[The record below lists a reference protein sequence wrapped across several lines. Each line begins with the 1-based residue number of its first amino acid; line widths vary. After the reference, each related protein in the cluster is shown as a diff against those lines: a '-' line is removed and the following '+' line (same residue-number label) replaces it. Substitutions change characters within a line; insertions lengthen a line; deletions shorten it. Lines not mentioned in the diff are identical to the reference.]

1 MITET
6 LFNAE
11 NITANSPQLEQLK
24 QLFPN
29 CFDTSGRFLLEKFQ
43 AEIAQHTDI
52 SREFYSMNW
61 LGKSYAKLLRNLP
74 PETLLAEDV
83 EHNSK
88 EENAHSQNVLIQ
100 GDNLEVLKHL
110 KNAYRNS
117 VKMIYIDPPYNTG
130 SDGFVYQDDRKF
142 TPKQLATLANI
153 TQEEA
158 ERILNFTDKGSNS
171 HSAWLTFMYPRLYVA
186 RELLKEDGVIFISI
200 DDNEV
205 AQLKL
210 LCDEVFGE
218 GNFVGL
224 ISVVNNPKG
233 RSDQKNIATAHE
245 YLLVYQNSNKV
256 LLKGFKAEKHITKRY
271 NKKDELGVWREIDLR
286 KTGDND
292 RFEDRPNMYYPF
304 YWDEKNQTLSLEKID
319 SSIEIYPMKDVEQKG
334 RWRWGYENSKANL
347 SKLFARYMPA
357 KKQWSVFEKDYFDEG
372 DFIKSTS
379 VWDFKDV
386 NSERGTE
393 IFVKDL
399 GFNKDIFPKPKPI
412 GTIKRIIELATNSD
426 DLILDFFAGSG
437 TTAHAVMQL
446 NAEDGGNR
454 QFILVQLLEQTDP
467 KSEAYKA
474 GYKTIF
480 EITKARIERA
490 AISVGAGFIPARN
503 TDNERTGI
511 NPVPTS
517 TEQKIDLGFKIYQT
531 TDNFNA
537 VAEDEFHPNQAQL
550 PHLTSLTE
558 SQIQT
563 LLTTWRVYDGAKL
576 TETVQAVDLGGYI
589 AYLCDKRLY
598 LLNEH
603 FNSQHLLTFIQ
614 QLDNDTAFNPN
625 RVIVFGNHMESAMQQ
640 ELNQALAS
648 YSNRKNISLSLIVR
662 A

>member
-83 EHNSK
+83 EHNTK
-88 EENAHSQNVLIQ
+88 PENANSKNVLIQ

-142 TPKQLATLANI
+142 TPEQLATLANI

-218 GNFVGL
+218 GNFRNQIAVKRGTKSVQAQFENIDKLGIAYEYILVYSKNSEYRLPKFYFELEEQKEGTWNNHWRGTDRPTMRYEILGKNIETGQWRWSKERSEIAIENYNRLLRDLGEEPSQKDIDKWYFENEEVDLLRLSKTGKPEHFIAPTNKKFGHNLWTDLTVGKS
-224 ISVVNNPKG
+224 SVLSALNLNIFDNPKNPELIE
-233 RSDQKNIATAHE
+233 RMAKW
-245 YLLVYQNSNKV
+245 V
-256 LLKGFKAEKHITKRY
+256 TK
-271 NKKDELGVWREIDLR
+271 
-286 KTGDND
+286 
-292 RFEDRPNMYYPF
+292 PN
-304 YWDEKNQTLSLEKID
+304 
-319 SSIEIYPMKDVEQKG
+319 
-334 RWRWGYENSKANL
+334 
-347 SKLFARYMPA
+347 
-357 KKQWSVFEKDYFDEG
+357 
-372 DFIKSTS
+372 
-379 VWDFKDV
+379 
-386 NSERGTE
+386 
-393 IFVKDL
+393 
-399 GFNKDIFPKPKPI
+399 
-412 GTIKRIIELATNSD
+412 

-454 QFILVQLLEQTDP
+454 QFILVQLPEQTDT

-490 AISVGAGFIPARN
+490 AIFVGAEFISAQN
-503 TDNERTGI
+503 GDAG
-511 NPVPTS
+511 
-517 TEQKIDLGFKIYQT
+517 QKIDLGFKIYQT

-550 PHLTSLTE
+550 PNLTSLTK

-614 QLDNDTAFNPN
+614 RLDNDTAFNPN
-625 RVIVFGNHMESAMQQ
+625 RVIVFGNHIESAMQQ